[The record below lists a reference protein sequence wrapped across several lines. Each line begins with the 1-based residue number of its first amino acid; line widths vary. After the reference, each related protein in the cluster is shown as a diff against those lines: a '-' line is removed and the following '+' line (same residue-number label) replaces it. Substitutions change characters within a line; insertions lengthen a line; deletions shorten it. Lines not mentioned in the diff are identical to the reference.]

1 MKSTTNNTM
10 SQNQPEP
17 RTGNPSKVSK
27 PFPWHILFFLGP
39 ALMIY
44 VTISVYPLLDTLRLG
59 LFSENETGATFFVG
73 LQNYSN
79 LLFNEFWSEPFWNA
93 LKNNLL
99 FFAIHMAL
107 QNPIGLLLAMLL
119 SSPKLRLSGTYRT
132 LIFMPTMLSV
142 VIIGFV
148 WQLLLSPLWGISE
161 DFMYNIG
168 LGNYFDAWLGKES
181 TALITLS
188 LISVWQF
195 VGIPMM
201 LIYAALLN
209 IPEDLTDAAVVDG
222 AKSRHVFWHIK
233 LPLLLPTISMVSILT
248 FVANFNA
255 FELIYAVKGA
265 LAGPNFSTDIMGT
278 LFYRT
283 FFGFQLQQGSPTM
296 GAAVATLMFLI
307 ILTGVMIYLF
317 FVQRRIQRF
326 QL

>member
-1 MKSTTNNTM
+1 MSKTNPIN
-10 SQNQPEP
+10 QNN
-17 RTGNPSKVSK
+17 RIKG

-39 ALMIY
+39 GLLIY
-44 VTISVYPLLDTLRLG
+44 LCISVYPLLDTLWLG
-59 LFSENETGATFFVG
+59 FFQEDASGQRAFAG
-73 LQNYSN
+73 LDNYRT
-79 LLFNEFWSEPFWNA
+79 LLFDAVWSEPFWNA
-93 LKNNLL
+93 LWNNTK
-99 FFAIHMAL
+99 FFILHML
-107 QNPIGLLLAMLL
+107 VQNPIGLFLAVLL
-119 SSPKLRLSGTYRT
+119 SSPKLRFSNTYRT

-161 DFMYNIG
+161 NFLYAIG
-168 LGNYFDAWLGKES
+168 LGDLFDAWLGKES
-181 TALITLS
+181 SALITLA

-201 LIYAALLN
+201 LIYAALLG
-209 IPEDLTDAAVVDG
+209 IPEDLTDASVVDG
-222 AKSRHVFWHIK
+222 SNPWQTFWHIK
-233 LPLLLPTISMVSILT
+233 LPLILPTIGMVSILT
-248 FVANFNA
+248 FVSNFNA

-283 FFGFQLQQGSPTM
+283 FFGFQLQEGSTTM

-307 ILTGVMIYLF
+307 ILIGVAIYLF
-317 FVQRRIQRF
+317 LIQRRMQRF